1 MKKTYIVPAT
11 TRFDVK
17 MQGMIATSNPPIDSD
32 PDHAGCSNFLFFHQ
46 LVNVEAITFIRRN
59 SSG

>member
-17 MQGMIATSNPPIDSD
+17 MQGMIATSIPPIDTD
-32 PDHAGCSNFLFFHQ
+32 PDHAGSCNFSNKGSEDMWGNKNGGIWQ
-46 LVNVEAITFIRRN
+46 
-59 SSG
+59 

>member
-17 MQGMIATSNPPIDSD
+17 MQGMIAASNPPIDTD
-32 PDHAGCSNFLFFHQ
+32 PDHAGSSNFSNKGSEDMWGNKNGGIWQ
-46 LVNVEAITFIRRN
+46 
-59 SSG
+59 

>member
-17 MQGMIATSNPPIDSD
+17 MQGMIATSNPPIDTD
-32 PDHAGCSNFLFFHQ
+32 PNHAGSSNFS
-46 LVNVEAITFIRRN
+46 NKGSEDMWGNKNGGI
-59 SSG
+59 